1 MAAVSTLVDRIYR
14 DFLNKPDDL
23 SAFSRLDGAM
33 SDTTGTSLV
42 YESGLFSSEEE
53 NLLGN
58 GALVEVDQ
66 ELMLVTAANTST
78 RTLTVSR
85 GYAGTTAATHADQTN
100 VFINPTFPRKSVF
113 DAVADNI
120 VRLYPTLY
128 NVTTTNVTSNST
140 YQEVPA
146 STVEVLTSYV
156 QNASG
161 EQYTS
166 AGIQLL
172 RDFPPSSTN
181 TAVQFFNTSNGKT
194 VHLVVKR
201 KFVRPTSETVDL
213 ATDCLISDEY
223 EQIVMV
229 GAVADIVGATDVDAS
244 TQEFIT
250 EKLAAES
257 YPVGSGER
265 LRNALLRLRSLL
277 IDEARGNL
285 RSLYPAP
292 VSIMNI
298 NYSA

>member
-1 MAAVSTLVDRIYR
+1 MAATSTLVDRIYR

-23 SAFSRLDGAM
+23 SAFSRLEGAINNAV
-33 SDTTGTSLV
+33 TSLN

-58 GALVEVDQ
+58 GAIIEVDQ

-85 GYAGTTAATHADQTN
+85 GYAGTTSDSHLDEANLT
-100 VFINPTFPRKSVF
+100 INPTFPRKTVF
-113 DAVADNI
+113 DAVSDNI
-120 VRLYPTLY
+120 VRLYPSLY
-128 NVTTTNVTSNST
+128 NVTTVDTTANST

-146 STVEVLTSYV
+146 STVEVLTSFV
-156 QNASG
+156 QNSSG
-161 EQYTS
+161 DQYTS
-166 AGIQLL
+166 AGIELL
-172 RDFPPSSTN
+172 RNFPPSSTD
-181 TAVQFFNTSNGKT
+181 TAVQFSNTSSGKT

-201 KFVRPTSETVDL
+201 KFVRPTDETSDL
-213 ATDCLISDEY
+213 ATVCLISTEY

-229 GAVADIVGATDVDAS
+229 GAVADIMGATDIDAS

-250 EKLAAES
+250 EKLAAEN

-277 IDEARGNL
+277 IDEARGTL

>member
-33 SDTTGTSLV
+33 SDTTGTTLT

-85 GYAGTTAATHADQTN
+85 GYAGTTAATHADETN
-100 VFINPTFPRKSVF
+100 IFINPTFPRKSVF

>member
-33 SDTTGTSLV
+33 SDTTGTTLT

-58 GALVEVDQ
+58 GAIVEVDQ

-85 GYAGTTAATHADQTN
+85 GYAGTTAATHADETN

-113 DAVADNI
+113 DALADNI
-120 VRLYPTLY
+120 VRLYPSLY
-128 NVTTTNVTSNST
+128 NVTTTNVTSGST
-140 YQEVPA
+140 YAEVPA

-166 AGIQLL
+166 AGIELL

-181 TAVQFFNTSNGKT
+181 TAVQFFNTSSGKT
-194 VHLVVKR
+194 VHLVIKR
-201 KFVRPTSETVDL
+201 KFVRPTSESVDL

-229 GAVADIVGATDVDAS
+229 GAVADIVGATDIDAS

>member
-33 SDTTGTSLV
+33 LDTTGTTLT

-85 GYAGTTAATHADQTN
+85 GYAGTTAATHADNTN

-120 VRLYPTLY
+120 VRLYPSLY

>member
-23 SAFSRLDGAM
+23 AAFSRLDGAITD
-33 SDTTGTSLV
+33 SDTSLT
-42 YESGLFSSEEE
+42 YEDGLFSVEEE
-53 NLLGN
+53 NLLEA
-58 GALVEVDQ
+58 GALVEIDQ
-66 ELMLVTAANTST
+66 ELMLVTDANPST
-78 RTLTVSR
+78 RVLTVSR
-85 GYAGTTAATHADQTN
+85 GYAGTTAAAHSDKDN
-100 VFINPTFPRKSVF
+100 IFLNPTFPRKSVF

-120 VRLYPTLY
+120 VRLYPSLY
-128 NVTTTNVTSNST
+128 NVTTTNVTSTST
-140 YQEVPA
+140 YAEVPA

-166 AGIQLL
+166 AGIELL
-172 RDFPPSSTN
+172 RDFPPSTTN
-181 TAVQFFNTSNGKT
+181 TAVQFYNTSNGKT

-229 GAVADIVGATDVDAS
+229 GAVADIVGATDIDAT

-250 EKLAAES
+250 EKLAQEN

>member
-1 MAAVSTLVDRIYR
+1 MAAVSTLIDRIYR

-23 SAFSRLDGAM
+23 SAFSRLDGAV
-33 SDTTGTSLV
+33 SDTTGTSIT

-66 ELMLVTAANTST
+66 EIMLVTAANTST
-78 RTLTVSR
+78 RTLTVAR
-85 GYAGTTAATHADQTN
+85 GYAGTTAATHSDKAN
-100 VFINPTFPRKSVF
+100 IFINPTFPRKSVF
-113 DAVADNI
+113 DAVFDNI
-120 VRLYPTLY
+120 VRLYPSLY
-128 NVTTTNVTSNST
+128 NVTTTNVTANTT

-156 QNASG
+156 QNADG
-161 EQYTS
+161 DKYTS
-166 AGIQLL
+166 AGIELL
-172 RDFPPSSTN
+172 KDFPPSSTN
-181 TAVQFFNTSNGKT
+181 TAVQFYNTTNGRT
-194 VHLVVKR
+194 VHLVIKR
-201 KFVRPTSETVDL
+201 KFVGPSAETDDL
-213 ATDCLISDEY
+213 STTCLLEDEY
-223 EQIVMV
+223 HQIVMV
-229 GAVADIVGATDVDAS
+229 GAVADIVGATDIDAT

-250 EKLAAES
+250 EKLAAEN

>member
-23 SAFSRLDGAM
+23 AAFSRLDGAITD
-33 SDTTGTSLV
+33 SDTSLT
-42 YESGLFSSEEE
+42 YEDGLFSVEEE
-53 NLLGN
+53 NLLEA
-58 GALVEVDQ
+58 GALVEIDQ
-66 ELMLVTAANTST
+66 ELMLVTDANPST
-78 RTLTVSR
+78 RVLTVSR
-85 GYAGTTAATHADQTN
+85 GYAGTTAASHSDKDN
-100 VFINPTFPRKSVF
+100 IFLNPTFPRKSVF

-120 VRLYPTLY
+120 VRLYPSLY
-128 NVTTTNVTSNST
+128 NVTTTNVTANST
-140 YQEVPA
+140 YAEVPA
-146 STVEVLTSYV
+146 STVEILTSYV

-166 AGIQLL
+166 AGIELL
-172 RDFPPSSTN
+172 RDFPPSTTN
-181 TAVQFFNTSNGKT
+181 TAVQFYNTSNGKT
-194 VHLVVKR
+194 VHLVIKR
-201 KFVRPTSETVDL
+201 KFVRPTAETDDL
-213 ATDCLISDEY
+213 ATTCLISNEY

-229 GAVADIVGATDVDAS
+229 GAVADIVGATDIDAT

-250 EKLAAES
+250 EKLAQEN

>member
-33 SDTTGTSLV
+33 SDTTGTTLT

-85 GYAGTTAATHADQTN
+85 GYSGTTAATHADKTN

-120 VRLYPTLY
+120 VRLYPALY
-128 NVTTTNVTSNST
+128 NVTTTNVTSSST
-140 YQEVPA
+140 FAEVPA
-146 STVEVLTSYV
+146 TTVEILTSYV

-166 AGIQLL
+166 AGIELL
-172 RDFPPSSTN
+172 KNFPPSSTN
-181 TAVQFFNTSNGKT
+181 TAVQFYNTSNGKT
-194 VHLVVKR
+194 VNLVVKR
-201 KFVRPTSETVDL
+201 KFVRPTAETDDL
-213 ATDCLISDEY
+213 STACFLEDEY

-229 GAVADIVGATDVDAS
+229 GAVADIMGATDVDAS

-257 YPVGSGER
+257 YPIGSGER

>member
-23 SAFSRLDGAM
+23 SAFSRLEGTINN
-33 SDTTGTSLV
+33 SVTSLT
-42 YESGLFSSEEE
+42 YEAGLFSSEEE

-58 GALVEVDQ
+58 GALIEIDQ
-66 ELMLVTAANTST
+66 EIMLVTAANTST

-85 GYAGTTAATHADQTN
+85 GYAGTDAASHTDGAN
-100 VFINPTFPRKSVF
+100 LFINPTFPRKSVF

-120 VRLYPTLY
+120 VRLYPSLY
-128 NVTTTNVTSNST
+128 NVTTTNVTSTST
-140 YQEVPA
+140 YAEVPA

-166 AGIQLL
+166 AGIELL
-172 RDFPPSSTN
+172 RDFPPSTTN

-229 GAVADIVGATDVDAS
+229 GAVADIVGATDIDAS

>member
-33 SDTTGTSLV
+33 SDTTGTTLT

-85 GYAGTTAATHADQTN
+85 GYAGTTAATHADETN

-120 VRLYPTLY
+120 VRLYPSLY
-128 NVTTTNVTSNST
+128 NVTTTNVTSTST
-140 YQEVPA
+140 YAEVPA

-166 AGIQLL
+166 AGIELL
-172 RDFPPSSTN
+172 RDFPPSTTN

-194 VHLVVKR
+194 VHLVIKR

-213 ATDCLISDEY
+213 ATDCLIADEY

-229 GAVADIVGATDVDAS
+229 GAVADIVGATDIDAS

>member
-23 SAFSRLDGAM
+23 AAFSRLDGAITD
-33 SDTTGTSLV
+33 SDTSLT
-42 YESGLFSSEEE
+42 YEDGLFSVEEE
-53 NLLGN
+53 NLLEA
-58 GALVEVDQ
+58 GALVEINQ
-66 ELMLVTAANTST
+66 ELMLVTDANPST
-78 RTLTVSR
+78 RVLTVSR
-85 GYAGTTAATHADQTN
+85 GYAGTTAAAHSDKDN
-100 VFINPTFPRKSVF
+100 IFLNPTFPRKSVF

-120 VRLYPTLY
+120 VRLYPSLY

-140 YQEVPA
+140 YAEVPA
-146 STVEVLTSYV
+146 STVEILTSYV

-166 AGIQLL
+166 AGIELL
-172 RDFPPSSTN
+172 RDFPPSTTN
-181 TAVQFFNTSNGKT
+181 TAVQFYNTSNGKT
-194 VHLVVKR
+194 VYLVVKR
-201 KFVRPTSETVDL
+201 KFVRPTAETDDL
-213 ATDCLISDEY
+213 ATTCLISNEY

-229 GAVADIVGATDVDAS
+229 GAVADIVGATDIDAT

-250 EKLAAES
+250 EKLAQEN

>member
-1 MAAVSTLVDRIYR
+1 MAAVSTLIDRIYR

-23 SAFSRLDGAM
+23 SAFSRLDGGINN
-33 SDTTGTSLV
+33 SVTSLT
-42 YESGLFSSEEE
+42 YESGLFSTEEE

-58 GALVEVDQ
+58 GAIVEVGK
-66 ELMLVTAANTST
+66 ELMLVTSANTST
-78 RTLTVSR
+78 RTLTVAR
-85 GYAGTTAATHADQTN
+85 GYAGTDAATHADETN
-100 VFINPTFPRKSVF
+100 IFINPTFPRKSVF
-113 DAVADNI
+113 DAVSDNI
-120 VRLYPTLY
+120 SRLYPSLY
-128 NVTTTNVTSNST
+128 NVTTTNVTSSST

-156 QNASG
+156 QNSTG
-161 EQYTS
+161 DQYTS

-201 KFVRPTSETVDL
+201 KFVRPTDETSDIETV
-213 ATDCLISDEY
+213 CLVSPEY

-229 GAVADIVGATDVDAS
+229 GAVADIIGATDIDAS

-250 EKLAAES
+250 EKLAADS

>member
-23 SAFSRLDGAM
+23 AAFSRLDGAITD
-33 SDTTGTSLV
+33 SATSLT
-42 YESGLFSSEEE
+42 YEDGLFSVEEE
-53 NLLGN
+53 NLLEA
-58 GALVEVDQ
+58 GALVEIDQ
-66 ELMLVTAANTST
+66 ELMLVTDANSST
-78 RTLTVSR
+78 RVLTVSR
-85 GYAGTTAATHADQTN
+85 GYAGTTAAAHSDKDN
-100 VFINPTFPRKSVF
+100 IFLNPTFPRKSVF

-120 VRLYPTLY
+120 VRLYPSLY
-128 NVTTTNVTSNST
+128 NVTTTNVTSTST
-140 YQEVPA
+140 YAEVPA

-166 AGIQLL
+166 AGIELL
-172 RDFPPSSTN
+172 RDFPPSTTN
-181 TAVQFFNTSNGKT
+181 TAVQFYNTSNGKT
-194 VHLVVKR
+194 VHLVIKR

-229 GAVADIVGATDVDAS
+229 GAVADIVGATDIDAT

-250 EKLAAES
+250 EKLAAEN

>member
-23 SAFSRLDGAM
+23 AAFSRLEGAITD
-33 SDTTGTSLV
+33 SDTSLT
-42 YESGLFSSEEE
+42 YEDGLFSVEEE
-53 NLLGN
+53 NLLEA
-58 GALVEVDQ
+58 GALVEIDQ
-66 ELMLVTAANTST
+66 ELMLVTDANPST
-78 RTLTVSR
+78 RVLTVSR
-85 GYAGTTAATHADQTN
+85 GYAGTTAAAHSDKDN
-100 VFINPTFPRKSVF
+100 IFLNPTFPRKSVF

-120 VRLYPTLY
+120 VRLYPSLY

-140 YQEVPA
+140 YAEVPA

-166 AGIQLL
+166 AGIELL
-172 RDFPPSSTN
+172 RDFPPSTTN
-181 TAVQFFNTSNGKT
+181 TAVQFYNTSNGKT
-194 VHLVVKR
+194 VHLVIKR
-201 KFVRPTSETVDL
+201 KFVRPTAETDDL
-213 ATDCLISDEY
+213 ATTCLISNEY

-229 GAVADIVGATDVDAS
+229 GAVADIVGATDIDAT

-250 EKLAAES
+250 EKLAQEN

>member
-23 SAFSRLDGAM
+23 AAFSRLDGGM
-33 SDTTGTSLV
+33 TDVQTTLS
-42 YESGLFSSEEE
+42 YEDGLFSVEEE

-58 GALVEVDQ
+58 GAIVEVDQ
-66 ELMLVTAANTST
+66 ELMLVTNANTST
-78 RTLTVSR
+78 RVLSVSR
-85 GYAGTTAATHADQTN
+85 GYQGTAAASHNDKTN
-100 VFINPTFPRKSVF
+100 IFINPTFPRKSVF

-120 VRLYPTLY
+120 VRLYPSLY
-128 NVTTTNVTSNST
+128 NVTTTSVTSNST
-140 YQEVPA
+140 YAEVPA
-146 STVEVLTSYV
+146 STIEVLTSYV
-156 QNASG
+156 QNSSG
-161 EQYTS
+161 EKFTS
-166 AGIQLL
+166 AGIELL

-181 TAVQFFNTSNGKT
+181 AAVQFYNTSTGKT
-194 VHLVVKR
+194 VYLVVKR
-201 KFVRPTSETVDL
+201 KFVRPTDETVDL
-213 ATDCLISDEY
+213 STTCLIEDEY

-229 GAVADIVGATDVDAS
+229 GAVADIVGATDIDAT

-250 EKLAAES
+250 EKLAAEN

>member
-33 SDTTGTSLV
+33 SDTTGTTLT

-85 GYAGTTAATHADQTN
+85 GYSGTTAATHADKTN
-100 VFINPTFPRKSVF
+100 IFINPTFPRKSVF

-120 VRLYPTLY
+120 VRLYPALY
-128 NVTTTNVTSNST
+128 NVTTTNVTSSST
-140 YQEVPA
+140 FAEVPA
-146 STVEVLTSYV
+146 TTVEILTSYV

-166 AGIQLL
+166 AGIELL
-172 RDFPPSSTN
+172 KNFPPSSTN
-181 TAVQFFNTSNGKT
+181 TAVQFYNTSNGKT
-194 VHLVVKR
+194 VNLVIKR
-201 KFVRPTSETVDL
+201 KFVRPTAETDDL
-213 ATDCLISDEY
+213 STTCLLEDEY

-229 GAVADIVGATDVDAS
+229 GAVADIMGATDVDAS

-257 YPVGSGER
+257 YPIGSGER

>member
-33 SDTTGTSLV
+33 SDTTGTTLT

-85 GYAGTTAATHADQTN
+85 GYSGTTAATHADKTN

-120 VRLYPTLY
+120 VRLYPALY
-128 NVTTTNVTSNST
+128 NVTTTNVTSSST
-140 YQEVPA
+140 FAEVPA
-146 STVEVLTSYV
+146 TTVEILTSYV

-166 AGIQLL
+166 AGIELL
-172 RDFPPSSTN
+172 KNFPPSSTN
-181 TAVQFFNTSNGKT
+181 TAVQFYNTANGKT
-194 VHLVVKR
+194 VNLVVKR
-201 KFVRPTSETVDL
+201 KFVRPTAETDDL
-213 ATDCLISDEY
+213 STACFLEDEY
-223 EQIVMV
+223 ESTGFVSSFSSISV
-229 GAVADIVGATDVDAS
+229 AS
-244 TQEFIT
+244 TCLFLD
-250 EKLAAES
+250 KLLVTFTS
-257 YPVGSGER
+257 
-265 LRNALLRLRSLL
+265 
-277 IDEARGNL
+277 
-285 RSLYPAP
+285 
-292 VSIMNI
+292 
-298 NYSA
+298 

>member
-23 SAFSRLDGAM
+23 AAFSRLDGSLTDSA
-33 SDTTGTSLV
+33 TSLT
-42 YESGLFSSEEE
+42 YEAGLFSSEEE

-58 GALVEVDQ
+58 GALVEVNQ
-66 ELMLVTAANTST
+66 EIMLVTAANTST

-85 GYAGTTAATHADQTN
+85 GYAGTTAAAHADSDN
-100 VFINPTFPRKSVF
+100 LYINPTFPRKSVF

-128 NVTTTNVTSNST
+128 NVTTTDVVASST
-140 YQEVPA
+140 YAEVPA

-166 AGIQLL
+166 AGIELL

-181 TAVQFFNTSNGKT
+181 TAVQFYNTSNGKT

-229 GAVADIVGATDVDAS
+229 GAVADIVGATDIDAT

-250 EKLAAES
+250 EKLAAEN

>member
-33 SDTTGTSLV
+33 SDTTGTTLT

-85 GYAGTTAATHADQTN
+85 GYSGTTAATHADKTN

-120 VRLYPTLY
+120 VRLYPALY
-128 NVTTTNVTSNST
+128 NVTTTNVTSSST
-140 YQEVPA
+140 FAEVPA
-146 STVEVLTSYV
+146 TTVEILTSYV

-166 AGIQLL
+166 AGIELL
-172 RDFPPSSTN
+172 KNFPPSSTN
-181 TAVQFFNTSNGKT
+181 TAVQFYNTANGKT
-194 VHLVVKR
+194 VNLVVKR
-201 KFVRPTSETVDL
+201 KFVRPTAETDDL
-213 ATDCLISDEY
+213 STACFLEDEY

-229 GAVADIVGATDVDAS
+229 GAVADIMGATDVDAS

-257 YPVGSGER
+257 YPIGSGER

>member
-23 SAFSRLDGAM
+23 SAFSRLDGAI
-33 SDTTGTSLV
+33 DNTTTTLV
-42 YESGLFSSEEE
+42 YQDGLLSSEEE
-53 NLLGN
+53 NLLDG
-58 GALVEVDQ
+58 GALIEINQ
-66 ELMLVTAANTST
+66 ELMLVTNIVSST

-85 GYAGTTAATHADQTN
+85 AYSGTTAASHGDKTN
-100 VFINPTFPRKSVF
+100 IFINPTFPRKSVF
-113 DAVADNI
+113 DAVSDNI
-120 VRLYPTLY
+120 ARLYPSLY

-156 QNASG
+156 QNATG
-161 EQYTS
+161 DQYTS

-181 TAVQFFNTSNGKT
+181 TAVQFYNTSNGKT

-201 KFVRPTSETVDL
+201 KFVRPTDETSDLETV
-213 ATDCLISDEY
+213 CLIPAEY

-229 GAVADIVGATDVDAS
+229 GAVADIMGATDVDAS

>member
-1 MAAVSTLVDRIYR
+1 MAAVSTLIDRIYR

-23 SAFSRLDGAM
+23 SAFSRLDGAI
-33 SDTTGTSLV
+33 SSTTSTSVV

-53 NLLGN
+53 NLLGS
-58 GALVEVDQ
+58 GALIEIGQ

-85 GYAGTTAATHADQTN
+85 GYAGTTAATHADETN
-100 VFINPTFPRKSVF
+100 IFINPTFPRKSVY
-113 DAVADNI
+113 DAVSDNI
-120 VRLYPTLY
+120 SRLYPSLY

-156 QNASG
+156 QNATG
-161 EQYTS
+161 NQYTS
-166 AGIQLL
+166 AGIELL

-201 KFVRPTSETVDL
+201 KFVRPTDETSDIESV
-213 ATDCLISDEY
+213 CLVAAEY

-229 GAVADIVGATDVDAS
+229 GAVADIIGATDIDAS

>member
-33 SDTTGTSLV
+33 SDTTGTSVV

-58 GALVEVDQ
+58 GALIEIDQ

-85 GYAGTTAATHADQTN
+85 GYAGTTAATHADKTN
-100 VFINPTFPRKSVF
+100 IFINPTFPRKSVF
-113 DAVADNI
+113 DAVSDNI
-120 VRLYPTLY
+120 VRLYPSLY
-128 NVTTTNVTSNST
+128 NVTTTNVVANTT

-161 EQYTS
+161 NQYTS
-166 AGIQLL
+166 AGIELL

-181 TAVQFFNTSNGKT
+181 TAVQFYNTTNGKT

-201 KFVRPTSETVDL
+201 KFVRPTDETSDLETV
-213 ATDCLISDEY
+213 CLIAPEY
-223 EQIVMV
+223 EQIIMV
-229 GAVADIVGATDVDAS
+229 GAVADIMGATDIDAS

>member
-33 SDTTGTSLV
+33 SDTTGTTLT

-85 GYAGTTAATHADQTN
+85 GYAGTTAATHADNTN

-120 VRLYPTLY
+120 VRLYPSLY

-140 YQEVPA
+140 YAEVPA

-166 AGIQLL
+166 AGIELL
-172 RDFPPSSTN
+172 RDFPPSTTN

-229 GAVADIVGATDVDAS
+229 GAVADIVGATDIDAS

>member
-23 SAFSRLDGAM
+23 SAFSRLDGEMTAIQNTL
-33 SDTTGTSLV
+33 S
-42 YESGLFSSEEE
+42 YEAGLFSVEEE

-58 GALVEVDQ
+58 GAIVEVDQ
-66 ELMLVTAANTST
+66 ELMLVTSANTST
-78 RTLTVSR
+78 RVLSVSR
-85 GYAGTTAATHADQTN
+85 AYQGTTAAIHSDKTN
-100 VFINPTFPRKSVF
+100 IFINPTFPRKSVF

-120 VRLYPTLY
+120 VRLYPSLY
-128 NVTTTNVTSNST
+128 NVTTTTVTSST
-140 YQEVPA
+140 TYAEVPA
-146 STVEVLTSYV
+146 STIEVLTSYV
-156 QNASG
+156 QNSSG
-161 EQYTS
+161 EKYTS
-166 AGIQLL
+166 AGIELL
-172 RDFPPSSTN
+172 RDFPPSSAN
-181 TAVQFFNTSNGKT
+181 AAVQFYNTSTGKT
-194 VHLVVKR
+194 VYLVVKR
-201 KFVRPTSETVDL
+201 KFVRPSDETVDL
-213 ATDCLISDEY
+213 STTCLIEDEY

-229 GAVADIVGATDVDAS
+229 GAVADIVGATDIDAT

-250 EKLAAES
+250 EKLAAEN

-292 VSIMNI
+292 VTIMNI

>member
-23 SAFSRLDGAM
+23 SAFSRLDGAINN
-33 SDTTGTSLV
+33 SVTSLT

-66 ELMLVTAANTST
+66 EIILVTAANTST
-78 RTLTVSR
+78 RTLTVAR
-85 GYAGTTAATHADQTN
+85 GYSGTTAASHDDKAN
-100 VFINPTFPRKSVF
+100 IFINPTFPRKSVF
-113 DAVADNI
+113 DAVSDNI

-128 NVTTTNVTSNST
+128 NVTTITTTANST
-140 YQEVPA
+140 YQEVAA
-146 STVEVLTSYV
+146 STVEVLSSFV

-166 AGIQLL
+166 AGIELL
-172 RDFPPSSTN
+172 KNFPPSSTN
-181 TAVQFFNTSNGKT
+181 TAVQFYNTSNGKT
-194 VHLVVKR
+194 VYLVVKR
-201 KFVRPTSETVDL
+201 KFVRPSAETDDL
-213 ATDCLISDEY
+213 STACLLEDEY
-223 EQIVMV
+223 QQIVMV

-250 EKLAAES
+250 EKLAAEN

>member
-23 SAFSRLDGAM
+23 AAFSRLDG
-33 SDTTGTSLV
+33 SIDDTTTSVV
-42 YESGLFSSEEE
+42 YEAGLFSAEEE
-53 NLLGN
+53 NLLGG
-58 GALVEVDQ
+58 GALIEINQ
-66 ELMLVTAANTST
+66 ELMLVTNANTST

-85 GYAGTTAATHADQTN
+85 GYQGTTASSHSDN
-100 VFINPTFPRKSVF
+100 DNLYINPTFPRKSVF

-120 VRLYPTLY
+120 VRLYPSLY
-128 NVTTTNVTSNST
+128 NVTTTSVTSGST
-140 YQEVPA
+140 YAEVPA

-156 QNASG
+156 QNSSG

-166 AGIQLL
+166 AGIELL

-181 TAVQFFNTSNGKT
+181 TAVQFYNTSTGKT
-194 VHLVVKR
+194 VYLVVKR
-201 KFVRPTSETVDL
+201 KFVRPTAETSDL
-213 ATDCLISDEY
+213 STDCLLVDEY
-223 EQIVMV
+223 HQIVMI
-229 GAVADIVGATDVDAS
+229 GAVADIVGATDIDAT

-250 EKLAAES
+250 ERLAAEN

>member
-33 SDTTGTSLV
+33 SDTTGTTLT

-78 RTLTVSR
+78 GTLTVSR
-85 GYAGTTAATHADQTN
+85 GYAGTTAATHADETN
-100 VFINPTFPRKSVF
+100 IFINPTFPRKSVF

-120 VRLYPTLY
+120 VRLYPSLY
-128 NVTTTNVTSNST
+128 NVTTTNVTSTST
-140 YQEVPA
+140 YAEVPA
-146 STVEVLTSYV
+146 STVEILTSYV

-166 AGIQLL
+166 AGIELL
-172 RDFPPSSTN
+172 RDFPPSTTN
-181 TAVQFFNTSNGKT
+181 TAVQFYNTSNGKT
-194 VHLVVKR
+194 VHLVIKR

-229 GAVADIVGATDVDAS
+229 GAVADIVGATDIDAT

>member
-23 SAFSRLDGAM
+23 SAFSRLDGAL
-33 SDTTGTSLV
+33 SDTTGTTVV

-58 GALVEVDQ
+58 GALIEVDQ

-85 GYAGTTAATHADQTN
+85 GYAGTTAATHADETN

-120 VRLYPTLY
+120 VRLYPSLY
-128 NVTTTNVTSNST
+128 NVTTTNVTSTST
-140 YQEVPA
+140 YAEVPA

-172 RDFPPSSTN
+172 RDFPPSTTN

-229 GAVADIVGATDVDAS
+229 GAVADIVGATDIDAS

>member
-23 SAFSRLDGAM
+23 PAFSRLDG
-33 SDTTGTSLV
+33 SIDDSTTSVV
-42 YESGLFSSEEE
+42 YEAGLFSTEEE
-53 NLLGN
+53 NLLGA
-58 GALVEVDQ
+58 GGLIEIGQ
-66 ELMLVTAANTST
+66 ELMLVTNANTST
-78 RTLTVSR
+78 RTLTVAR
-85 GYAGTTAATHADQTN
+85 GFKGTTAASHADNAT
-100 VFINPTFPRKSVF
+100 ITLNPTFPRKSVF

-120 VRLYPTLY
+120 VRLYPSLY
-128 NVTTTNVTSNST
+128 NVTTTSVTSGST
-140 YQEVPA
+140 YAEVPA
-146 STVEVLTSYV
+146 STVEVLTSYI
-156 QNASG
+156 QNSDG
-161 EQYTS
+161 EKYTS
-166 AGIQLL
+166 AGVELL

-181 TAVQFFNTSNGKT
+181 TAVQFYNTSTGKT
-194 VHLVVKR
+194 VYLVTKR
-201 KFVRPTSETVDL
+201 KFVRPTDETVDL
-213 ATDCLISDEY
+213 ATDCLIADEY

-229 GAVADIVGATDVDAS
+229 GAVADVVGATDVDAT

-250 EKLAAES
+250 ERLAAEN

>member
-23 SAFSRLDGAM
+23 SAFSRLDGAI
-33 SDTTGTSLV
+33 DNTTTTLI
-42 YESGLFSSEEE
+42 YEDGLLSSEEE
-53 NLLGN
+53 NLLDG
-58 GALVEVDQ
+58 GALIEINQ
-66 ELMLVTAANTST
+66 ELMLVTNIVSST

-85 GYAGTTAATHADQTN
+85 AYSGTTAASHGDKTN
-100 VFINPTFPRKSVF
+100 IFINPTFPRKSVF
-113 DAVADNI
+113 DAVSDNI
-120 VRLYPTLY
+120 SRLYPSLY
-128 NVTTTNVTSNST
+128 NVTTTNVVANTT

-146 STVEVLTSYV
+146 STVEILTSYV
-156 QNASG
+156 QNATG
-161 EQYTS
+161 NQYTS
-166 AGIQLL
+166 AGIELL

-181 TAVQFFNTSNGKT
+181 TAVQFYNTTNGKT

-201 KFVRPTSETVDL
+201 KFVRPTDETSDIETV
-213 ATDCLISDEY
+213 CLVAPEY

-229 GAVADIVGATDVDAS
+229 GAVADIIGATDVDAS

>member
-23 SAFSRLDGAM
+23 SAFSRLDGAL
-33 SDTTGTSLV
+33 SDTTGTTVV

-85 GYAGTTAATHADQTN
+85 GYAGTTAATHADETN
-100 VFINPTFPRKSVF
+100 IFINPTFPRKSVF

-120 VRLYPTLY
+120 VRLYPSLY

-140 YQEVPA
+140 YAEVPA

-166 AGIQLL
+166 AGIELL
-172 RDFPPSSTN
+172 RDFPPSTTN
-181 TAVQFFNTSNGKT
+181 TAVQFYNTSNGKT

-229 GAVADIVGATDVDAS
+229 GAVADIVGATDIDAT

-250 EKLAAES
+250 EKLAAEN

>member
-33 SDTTGTSLV
+33 SDTTGTTLT

-85 GYAGTTAATHADQTN
+85 GYSGTTAATHADKTN

-120 VRLYPTLY
+120 VRLYPALY
-128 NVTTTNVTSNST
+128 NVTTTNVTSSST
-140 YQEVPA
+140 FAEVPA
-146 STVEVLTSYV
+146 TTVEILTSYV

-166 AGIQLL
+166 AGIELL
-172 RDFPPSSTN
+172 KNFPPSSTN
-181 TAVQFFNTSNGKT
+181 TAVQFYNTSNGKT
-194 VHLVVKR
+194 VNLVIKR
-201 KFVRPTSETVDL
+201 KFVRPTAETDDL
-213 ATDCLISDEY
+213 STTCLLEDEY

-229 GAVADIVGATDVDAS
+229 GAVADIMGATDVDAS

-257 YPVGSGER
+257 YPIGSGER

>member
-23 SAFSRLDGAM
+23 SAFSRLEGTINN
-33 SDTTGTSLV
+33 SVTSLT
-42 YESGLFSSEEE
+42 YEAGLFSSEEE

-58 GALVEVDQ
+58 GALIEIDQ
-66 ELMLVTAANTST
+66 EIMLVTAANTST

-85 GYAGTTAATHADQTN
+85 GYAGTDAASHTDGAN
-100 VFINPTFPRKSVF
+100 LFINPTFPRKSVF

-128 NVTTTNVTSNST
+128 NVTTTNVTSGST
-140 YQEVPA
+140 YAEVPA

-166 AGIQLL
+166 AGIELL

-181 TAVQFFNTSNGKT
+181 TAVQFFNTSSGKT

-201 KFVRPTSETVDL
+201 KFVRPTSESVDL
-213 ATDCLISDEY
+213 STDCLISDEY

-229 GAVADIVGATDVDAS
+229 GAVADIVGAIDIDAS

>member
-33 SDTTGTSLV
+33 SDTTGTTLT

-53 NLLGN
+53 NLLGS
-58 GALVEVDQ
+58 GALIEIDQ
-66 ELMLVTAANTST
+66 EIMLVTAANTST
-78 RTLTVSR
+78 RTLTVAR
-85 GYAGTTAATHADQTN
+85 GYQGTTAATHADETN
-100 VFINPTFPRKSVF
+100 IFINPTFPRKSVF
-113 DAVADNI
+113 DALADNI
-120 VRLYPTLY
+120 VRLYPSLY
-128 NVTTTNVTSNST
+128 NVTTTNVTSGST
-140 YQEVPA
+140 YAEVPA

-166 AGIQLL
+166 AGIELL

-181 TAVQFFNTSNGKT
+181 TAVQFFNTSSGKT
-194 VHLVVKR
+194 VHLVIKR
-201 KFVRPTSETVDL
+201 KFVRPTSESVDL

-229 GAVADIVGATDVDAS
+229 GAVADIVGATDIDAS

>member
-1 MAAVSTLVDRIYR
+1 MAAVSTLIDRIYR

-23 SAFSRLDGAM
+23 SAFSRLDGAI
-33 SDTTGTSLV
+33 SSTTSTSVV

-53 NLLGN
+53 NLLGS
-58 GALVEVDQ
+58 GALIEIGQ

-85 GYAGTTAATHADQTN
+85 GYAGTTATTHADETN
-100 VFINPTFPRKSVF
+100 IFINPTFPRKSVY
-113 DAVADNI
+113 DAVSDNI
-120 VRLYPTLY
+120 SRLYPSLY

-156 QNASG
+156 QNATG
-161 EQYTS
+161 NQYTS
-166 AGIQLL
+166 AGIELL

-201 KFVRPTSETVDL
+201 KFVRPTDETSDIESV
-213 ATDCLISDEY
+213 CLVAAEY

-229 GAVADIVGATDVDAS
+229 GAVADIIGATDIDAS

>member
-23 SAFSRLDGAM
+23 SAFSRLDGAL
-33 SDTTGTSLV
+33 SDTTGTTVV

-58 GALVEVDQ
+58 GALIEVDQ

-85 GYAGTTAATHADQTN
+85 GYAGTTAATHADEAN

-120 VRLYPTLY
+120 VRLYPSLY
-128 NVTTTNVTSNST
+128 NVTTTNVTSTST
-140 YQEVPA
+140 YAEVPA

-166 AGIQLL
+166 AGIELL
-172 RDFPPSSTN
+172 RDFPPSTTN
-181 TAVQFFNTSNGKT
+181 TAVQFYNTSNGKT

-201 KFVRPTSETVDL
+201 KFVRPTAETDDL
-213 ATDCLISDEY
+213 ATTCLISNEY

-229 GAVADIVGATDVDAS
+229 GAVADIVGATDIDAT

-250 EKLAAES
+250 LSLIHISE
-257 YPVGSGER
+257 PTR
-265 LRNALLRLRSLL
+265 RS
-277 IDEARGNL
+277 
-285 RSLYPAP
+285 
-292 VSIMNI
+292 
-298 NYSA
+298 